1 MNRLNLELF
10 FSRIGKVDRVLK
22 NIEKKIPDFNYTST
36 LVAEPE
42 SELELPTKYLV
53 QAEKTIEPFK
63 WLFAFENDLRQQ
75 IREVLEEKFPDGDWL
90 EKLELEEETKKE
102 ITKRIKNEQDSLSS
116 SRINSDELDFCTLPE
131 IKEIIVKNWD
141 IFKEN
146 YPRGSRFIDNIIR
159 DINRHRI
166 TVAHFSELSNS
177 DKQNLKDKLI
187 RFYNPLS
194 SI

>member
-1 MNRLNLELF
+1 MAKFNLEHF
-10 FSRIGKVDRVLK
+10 FYRIGRVDRVLK
-22 NIEKKIPDFNYTST
+22 NLEKEIPEINYTST
-36 LVAEPE
+36 LDDGLDT
-42 SELELPTKYLV
+42 ELEFPTEYMI
-53 QAEKTIEPFK
+53 QAEKTVEPFK

-75 IREVLEEKFPDGDWL
+75 IREVLEEKFTDDKWF
-90 EKLELEEETKKE
+90 EKLTLDEETRKE
-102 ITKRIKNEQDSLSS
+102 ILKRMKNEQDSLSS

-131 IKEIIVKNWD
+131 LNIVITKNWD
-141 IFKEN
+141 IFKDN
-146 YPRGSRFIDNIIR
+146 FPRGSRFLDNILR

-194 SI
+194 SF